1 MHQTQQPPVGV
12 PWQQATFTASFSRFW
27 RGYLVFRGRAARAEF
42 WWWALWWAIISAAIN
57 IAYGVGIFMTRPSM
71 PNPDETRVLD
81 QAMQSFN
88 PFPVWWFLLTSMP
101 VFAKVALGV
110 FVVVG
115 LAALLPWIA
124 IAVRRLHD
132 TNRSGWWV
140 LLYLVPAGNIA
151 LAVFL
156 ALPSEPPAAPQQSG
170 PPVADRPAR
179 TAPAPQ

>member
-12 PWQQATFTASFSRFW
+12 PWYQATFTASFSRFW

-42 WWWALWWAIISAAIN
+42 WWWALWWMIISSAIN
-57 IAYGVGIFMTRPSM
+57 VVSGVGLVTTPPPMTSP
-71 PNPDETRVLD
+71 EEARVLD
-81 QAMQSFN
+81 EALRSFN

-101 VFAKVALGV
+101 VFAQIALGV

-132 TNRSGWWV
+132 TNRSGWWI
-140 LLYLVPAGNIA
+140 LLYFVPAGSIA

-156 ALPSEPPAAPQQSG
+156 ALPSEPPAAPQTSV
-170 PPVADRPAR
+170 PPVGDRPAHPVV
-179 TAPAPQ
+179 TPQ

>member
-57 IAYGVGIFMTRPSM
+57 IAYGVGLFMTRPSM

>member
-12 PWQQATFTASFSRFW
+12 PWHQATFLGSFSRFW
-27 RGYLVFRGRAARAEF
+27 RGYVVFRGRAARAEF

-57 IAYGVGIFMTRPSM
+57 IVYGIGLFTTPPPMPS
-71 PNPDETRVLD
+71 PDEARVLD

-101 VFAKVALGV
+101 VFAQIALGV

-115 LAALLPWIA
+115 LASLLPWIA
-124 IAVRRLHD
+124 IAMRRLHD

-140 LLYLVPAGNIA
+140 LLCFVPAGYIV

-170 PPVADRPAR
+170 PPVGDRPAHPVV
-179 TAPAPQ
+179 TPQ

>member
-57 IAYGVGIFMTRPSM
+57 IAYGVGLFMTRPSM

-101 VFAKVALGV
+101 VFANVALGV

>member
-1 MHQTQQPPVGV
+1 VHQTQQPPVGV

-42 WWWALWWAIISAAIN
+42 WWWSLWWAIISAAIY
-57 IAYGVGIFMTRPSM
+57 IAYGIGLFMTRPSM

>member
-1 MHQTQQPPVGV
+1 M
-12 PWQQATFTASFSRFW
+12 
-27 RGYLVFRGRAARAEF
+27 
-42 WWWALWWAIISAAIN
+42 IISSAIN
-57 IAYGVGIFMTRPSM
+57 VVSGVGLVTTPPPMTSP
-71 PNPDETRVLD
+71 EEARVLD
-81 QAMQSFN
+81 EALRSFN

-101 VFAKVALGV
+101 VFAQIALGV

-140 LLYLVPAGNIA
+140 LLYFVPAGSIA

-170 PPVADRPAR
+170 PPVGDRPAHPVVTR
-179 TAPAPQ
+179 Q

>member
-1 MHQTQQPPVGV
+1 MPSSGGGRCGGRSSPRRSTSC
-12 PWQQATFTASFSRFW
+12 TASDSSR
-27 RGYLVFRGRAARAEF
+27 RRRRCRAR
-42 WWWALWWAIISAAIN
+42 
-57 IAYGVGIFMTRPSM
+57 RK
-71 PNPDETRVLD
+71 RVLD

-101 VFAKVALGV
+101 AFAQIALGV

-140 LLYLVPAGNIA
+140 LLYFVPAGYIA

-170 PPVADRPAR
+170 PPVGDRPAHPVV
-179 TAPAPQ
+179 TPQ

>member
-1 MHQTQQPPVGV
+1 VHQTQQPPVGV

-57 IAYGVGIFMTRPSM
+57 IAYGVGLFMTRPSM